1 MKTKVFFV
9 LFIGLLLSISA
20 LAQEK
25 VKVADPFIVFGQ
37 EKAIPNQENDFSLKN
52 FSLAKTPAEIA
63 ISVAQETKTE
73 ETAKT
78 QETTTTT
85 EMKKAETEK
94 ENSEEP
100 EEQKVVLLVP
110 FRLGTI
116 FDLEIL
122 GVRFSLAI
130 QPLGYGY
137 GYGYPYYGSW
147 YSGWGWN
154 RYWYGNYWWNGGYY
168 NYAWNSS
175 EWNRQGWYRSHDRNR
190 DRTNPIHVSQLR
202 DPHHTVTT
210 ANVRPAE
217 QTLIAQSN
225 ATAKSIRSI
234 STKDPVKSYPSRNIV
249 SRTQQKLNGRIAGKF
264 TQSKQNPLFQKA
276 TPSIR
281 STANSHSILSRT
293 QNTRSFTPRIS
304 NQPRPISSRT
314 SFRPIQSRTISP
326 RVSAPRSSASSR
338 ISTHARSSAPRSSAV
353 RSSGASRSSAARTSA
368 PRASSSRGGNV
379 RRK

>member
-1 MKTKVFFV
+1 MKNSRFFFA
-9 LFIGLLLSISA
+9 LFIGLLMVCASTF
-20 LAQEK
+20 AQTTKQAELTLGGQKPAEK
-25 VKVADPFIVFGQ
+25 V
-37 EKAIPNQENDFSLKN
+37 
-52 FSLAKTPAEIA
+52 
-63 ISVAQETKTE
+63 AQAA

-78 QETTTTT
+78 EEVANAQETTATT
-85 EMKKAETEK
+85 ETKRED
-94 ENSEEP
+94 SEEP

-168 NYAWNSS
+168 NYAWNSW

-202 DPHHTVTT
+202 DPHHAVTT

-234 STKDPVKSYPSRNIV
+234 STQNPVKSYPSNNTV
-249 SRTQQKLNGRIAGKF
+249 SRTQQKFNGRIAGKF

-281 STANSHSILSRT
+281 STANSRSILSRT
-293 QNTRSFTPRIS
+293 QNTRSSTPGIS
-304 NQPRPISSRT
+304 NQPRPTSSRT
-314 SFRPIQSRTISP
+314 AFRPTSRTG
-326 RVSAPRSSASSR
+326 SSR
-338 ISTHARSSAPRSSAV
+338 ISAPARSSTPRSTAV
-353 RSSGASRSSAARTSA
+353 RSSGASRPSAARTSA